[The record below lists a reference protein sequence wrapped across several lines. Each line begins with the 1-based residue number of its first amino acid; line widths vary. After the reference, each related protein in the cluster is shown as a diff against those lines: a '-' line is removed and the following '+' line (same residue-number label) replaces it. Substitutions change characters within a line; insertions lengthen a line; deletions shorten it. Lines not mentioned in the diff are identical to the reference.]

1 MFWLARKI
9 LALGVF
15 AALVFFA
22 LQYRVGGRLVKDYL
36 LDFYQAPLIRG
47 AMQQVK
53 ETVQTYLHKDVGAEK
68 TDRVEDSITDQ
79 DRKELEKV
87 LKDSSRSK

>member
-9 LALGVF
+9 LAIGFF

-22 LQYRVGGRLVKDYL
+22 LQYRVGGRQVKDYL
-36 LDFYQAPLIRG
+36 LDFYNAPLFRN
-47 AMQQVK
+47 AVQQTK
-53 ETVQTYLHKDVGAEK
+53 DTVQTYLHKDVGGDGK
-68 TDRVEDSITDQ
+68 DSDHIDDQ
-79 DRKELEKV
+79 DRHELEKV